1 MKGKQLLGTVL
12 LAVVLST
19 AYTAIINWNTSKSA
33 QEHIDNFKK
42 YKSLDAYYIAKGET
56 LKLNNPDM
64 KVIFEQELQA
74 SYQEVFTDN
83 VMKVMDALSVF
94 NVRKDLLTYNELMND
109 LIPKVENKKSR
120 EYLKNEVYTIGENA
134 VYTPETLRAVNTIS
148 KAWADKY
155 YIKQAE
161 KEIVNNL
168 AYKNLWTMYYLQAQ
182 LNELKYSKSDKK
194 KILIIGDSITN
205 GMGASYK
212 GDKGNAEIQ
221 NAWWQ
226 YIDQIKYDIMFLAV
240 GGMGVI
246 QQGLINN
253 FVSDSGFDMLKYAE
267 KVSKMGKDYDKIVIA
282 LSTNDY
288 VYSDYQYERA
298 LGEMLEYMQKNYRSK
313 EYILLNFYNH
323 EDAMKSAA
331 KDYSAKFIDV
341 DMTKIDKF
349 NPAKDD
355 IHPSAKGQRQIYEA
369 VKESFR

>member
-12 LAVVLST
+12 LAVALST
-19 AYTAIINWNTSKSA
+19 AYTAVINWNASRSA
-33 QEHIDNFKK
+33 QERVDNFKRD
-42 YKSLDAYYIAKGET
+42 KSLDSYYIAKGEI

-64 KVIFEQELQA
+64 KTIYEQELQT
-74 SYQEVFTDN
+74 YYPEVFTDK
-83 VMKVMDALSVF
+83 VMKVLNTMSIF

-120 EYLKNEVYTIGENA
+120 EYLKNEIYNIGQYA
-134 VYTPETLRAVNTIS
+134 VYTPETLKAVNTIS

-155 YIKQAE
+155 YIKEAE

-168 AYKNLWTMYYLQAQ
+168 AYENLWTMYYLQAQ
-182 LNELKYSKSDKK
+182 LNELKYSKSAKK

-205 GMGASYK
+205 AMGASYK
-212 GDKGNAEIQ
+212 GDEGKAEIQ

-226 YIDQIKYDIMFLAV
+226 YIDQTKYDIMFLAV

-253 FVSDSGFDMLKYAE
+253 IVSDSGFDMFKYAE
-267 KVSKMGKDYDKIVIA
+267 KISQMGKNYDKIVIA

-288 VYSDYQYERA
+288 VYSDYAYENA
-298 LGEMLEYMQKNYRSK
+298 LGEMLDYIQDNYNSK

-323 EDAMKSAA
+323 EEAMKNVA
-331 KDYSAKFIDV
+331 KKYSAKFLDV
-341 DMTKIDKF
+341 DMAKIDKF
-349 NPAKDD
+349 NPVKDD